1 MAYYWWLIIALAL
14 FVIEILTPG
23 FVIMWFGVGA
33 LVAAL
38 LSIFRIESLTIQIV
52 SFVVVSLVLVILS
65 RTIFKN
71 VFIKNSPDMKTN
83 ADVVL
88 GKIGIVTDEIDNNL
102 STGRILIE
110 GQDWSA
116 RSDDSSVIAKDEK
129 IVIIKWV
136 GATLIVKKI

>member
-33 LVAAL
+33 LVAAII
-38 LSIFRIESLTIQIV
+38 SFFNPDTLTIQII

-71 VFIKNSPDMKTN
+71 VFIKNTPDIKTN
-83 ADVVL
+83 ADFL
-88 GKIGIVTDEIDNNL
+88 IGKIGIVTEDINNNF
-102 STGRILIE
+102 SKGRILIE

-116 RSDDSSVIAKDEK
+116 RTEDGTVIAKDDK
-129 IVIIKWV
+129 IEIIKWS